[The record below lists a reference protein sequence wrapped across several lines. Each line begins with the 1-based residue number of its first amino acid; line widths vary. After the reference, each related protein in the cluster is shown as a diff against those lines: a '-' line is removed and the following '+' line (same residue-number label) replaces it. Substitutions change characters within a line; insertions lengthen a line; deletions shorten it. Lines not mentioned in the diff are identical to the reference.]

1 MSHAAYMRDD
11 DLFPRAA
18 AGDGE
23 ALLAIVAR
31 HRSRVRVSV
40 AAEAG
45 EAVATAATAR
55 AFAALATGTL
65 PPGAAA
71 WHLRLTA
78 VALAAAGDPALAT
91 GRDDTD
97 ILAALLAFLPEP
109 QRAALHAAHERDTA
123 RHDDTAP
130 LPAVPAPPPAA
141 PGVVPPLL
149 TLPTLPSAFPTS
161 TPTATVRHGRVDRY
175 VPHPSAARW
184 LVPLALLAVICA
196 YWVGHSATPTA
207 QQTPTLIASWPTL
220 PPRATREVAQLEPTP
235 GATSTAPLLSVPAAP
250 QTPTAPYGPMSGVI
264 ATGVGAPPAAV
275 APVEPTATEPLPPTA
290 TAEATEAV
298 PFPTAQA
305 PVARVAQ
312 PTPPPLP
319 TAPPLT
325 RIVPTA
331 TIAAPP
337 TPTAPSPTAQAST
350 PTIAPTTTPTTAQ
363 LALKTQNLGF
373 GVEVGPR
380 ALVFSNPGNDP
391 LVWRAVADST
401 WLDLAQASGTLRAGE
416 TQSVAI
422 NIARGDLPTG
432 GYSGA
437 VQVVSNGGEGVVPVT
452 MAISPSNTVVS
463 AFAEP
468 SAPLGALGCAA
479 PNTYLVS
486 AEIAGSGTPKR
497 AVVYY
502 AINGG
507 TQQTQDLTAEG
518 RRYSTVL
525 GPFSEPGNVVY
536 SLVITE
542 ADGNVVRSAS
552 NTLTITDCPSRVRT
566 VPVTPPAT
574 QPFTL
579 APGGRNIY
587 TFNTVTPGSLVVTI
601 AWQGDATRLSTLLYS
616 PQRPT
621 QPFEQRA
628 GEKTLTFTFPV
639 TAADIAAGGNWTLH
653 LVNYESGAAT
663 GHLDIA
669 FVPPGAPTP
678 TPQGT
683 APATTPTTNVTP
695 TATPAATPVTPTA
708 PAPTATPKASTPV
721 PTTPPTSAPAP
732 ATPTSAPATRTASGT
747 PKP

>member
-1 MSHAAYMRDD
+1 MDHAAYMRDD

-18 AGDGE
+18 EGDGG
-23 ALLAIVAR
+23 ALLVLVAR
-31 HRSRVRVSV
+31 HGPRIRALV
-40 AAEAG
+40 AGAAG
-45 EAVATAATAR
+45 ERGATAATAR

-65 PPGAAA
+65 PPDAAT
-71 WHLRLTA
+71 WPDRLTMA
-78 VALAAAGDPALAT
+78 ALAAASDAATAT
-91 GRDDTD
+91 GRDDTN
-97 ILAALLAFLPEP
+97 ILDATLALLLEP
-109 QRAALHAAHERDTA
+109 PRASLRAARERAAA
-123 RHDDTAP
+123 NDDTTPLAP
-130 LPAVPAPPPAA
+130 IPAPPQAA
-141 PGVVPPLL
+141 PGAVPPLL
-149 TLPTLPSAFPTS
+149 ALPLLPPAFPENV
-161 TPTATVRHGRVDRY
+161 PAPHGRRGRLDRY
-175 VPHPSAARW
+175 VPHRSAARW
-184 LVPLALLAVICA
+184 LVPLAILAVICA
-196 YWVGHSATPTA
+196 YWVGRGGSPTVPL
-207 QQTPTLIASWPTL
+207 TPTLVAGWPTL

-235 GATSTAPLLSVPAAP
+235 GATSTAPLPVPAAP
-250 QTPTAPYGPMSGVI
+250 PTPTAAYGPLSGVI
-264 ATGVGAPPAAV
+264 ATGVGAPPAAM
-275 APVEPTATEPLPPTA
+275 APTEAASTEAPLPTAEVTAAAPIPTA
-290 TAEATEAV
+290 
-298 PFPTAQA
+298 PA
-305 PVARVAQ
+305 PVARVPQ
-312 PTPPPLP
+312 PTAPPPLP
-319 TAPPLT
+319 TAPPLP
-325 RIVPTA
+325 RPAPAA
-331 TIAAPP
+331 TVAAPP
-337 TPTAPSPTAQAST
+337 PPTVPRPIAGAST
-350 PTIAPTTTPTTAQ
+350 PTVAPTVTPPTTAQ
-363 LALKTQNLGF
+363 LALKTQALGF

-391 LVWRAVADST
+391 LTWRAVADST

-437 VQVVSNGGEGVVPVT
+437 VQVVTNGGDGVVPVT
-452 MAISPSNTVVS
+452 MTISSSNTVVS

-486 AEIAGSGTPKR
+486 AEIAGNGTPKR

-507 TQQTQDLTAEG
+507 TQQTQDLTAQG
-518 RRYSTVL
+518 RRYSITL

-542 ADGNVVRSAS
+542 ADGNVVRSAP

-601 AWQGDATRLSTLLYS
+601 VWQGDATRLSTLLYS

-628 GEKTLTFTFPV
+628 GEKNLTFTFPV
-639 TAADIAAGGNWTLH
+639 SAADIAAGGNWALH
-653 LVNYESGAAT
+653 LVNFESGAAT
-663 GHLDIA
+663 GRLEIA
-669 FVPPGAPTP
+669 FVPPGAATP

-683 APATTPTTNVTP
+683 TPATPGTPTAAPTAAPTTPPAAPTKAPTTPPATTPP
-695 TATPAATPVTPTA
+695 PV
-708 PAPTATPKASTPV
+708 APT
-721 PTTPPTSAPAP
+721 
-732 ATPTSAPATRTASGT
+732 TRPASGT